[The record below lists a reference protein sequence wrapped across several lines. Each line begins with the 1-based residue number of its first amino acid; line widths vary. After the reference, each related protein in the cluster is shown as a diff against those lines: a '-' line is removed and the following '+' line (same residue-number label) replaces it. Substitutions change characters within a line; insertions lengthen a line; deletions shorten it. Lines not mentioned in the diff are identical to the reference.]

1 MVYHQNPLYKVWY
14 IINVYIYIL
23 VYHQCSH
30 CMILNA
36 YSIRAYMGI
45 PHVQPHALA
54 AAIEQMA
61 ISGML
66 NLDGTVAVLDPA
78 KNLSATELPATLL
91 YLYIYKVLKAFECC

>member
-1 MVYHQNPLYKVWY
+1 MVYHQIPLYKVWY
-14 IINVYIYIL
+14 IINVYIYILEYHTML

-91 YLYIYKVLKAFECC
+91 YLYIYI

>member
-1 MVYHQNPLYKVWY
+1 MVYHQIPLYKVWY

-91 YLYIYKVLKAFECC
+91 YLYIYIKY

>member
-1 MVYHQNPLYKVWY
+1 
-14 IINVYIYIL
+14 
-23 VYHQCSH
+23 
-30 CMILNA
+30 
-36 YSIRAYMGI
+36 MGI

-91 YLYIYKVLKAFECC
+91 YLYIYI